1 MFINHV
7 IISYNVWKLVERPIF
22 IYMYDKIKQD
32 ACTIKKVLYMIVL
45 VD

>member
-7 IISYNVWKLVERPIF
+7 IISYNVWRLVERPIF
-22 IYMYDKIKQD
+22 TYDKIKQD